1 MNVQIRISGND
12 LADGAALRGRVYHD
26 GALVADAERLAG
38 SWQGMEGWAAGLARS
53 NGFFA
58 LAHRRGEEVFAA
70 VDRARSIP
78 LFYAV
83 RGNEAYLSDDARWV
97 RDRLG
102 AEEGAEP
109 FATEFLLSS
118 LVSGRDT
125 LVAGMHQL
133 TGGDLLRL
141 APGPGGM
148 TAEVRPYWRY
158 AGPSAPRGLPREELE
173 ERFDA
178 LLVRAFG
185 RLMEVADGRTIVVPL
200 SGGNDSRLVLAM
212 LKRLGYPSLVTFTYG
227 RPENR
232 EAVVSRRVAG
242 LLDVPW
248 HFVPY
253 DNASWRRWFRSRER
267 QDYYRM
273 ADGLSSLPLLLD
285 WPAVGELRRQGI
297 VPEGAVFTPGLSADL
312 HAGSRSKRYPELYRP
327 GLPPRDEVVQV
338 LLRSGFALWDWSS
351 REAEL
356 YPVLARRVAES
367 LEDYERFDD
376 GGQALE
382 AWETRERQSKYIVN
396 SVRAYEYWGCDWWLP
411 FYDAEFLD
419 FWPGV
424 PVDLRMHRRFYR
436 PFVERLFCRVAGLPE
451 QAPPKTANHG
461 WMGPAAKRLV
471 INTPLYPLARSAYR
485 VLRSYAEYERH
496 LIAWYG
502 MVPRDVFFRTP
513 GWNSVISFLAAER
526 LQRLDLLGGTRR
538 RGNPAAAR

>member
-1 MNVQIRISGND
+1 MNVQIRIDGSD
-12 LADGAALRGRVYHD
+12 LPGGTALRGRVYHD
-26 GALVADAERLAG
+26 GSAVADAERLFS
-38 SWQGMEGWAAGLARS
+38 SWQGLDGWMAGLAGS

-58 LAHRRGEEVFAA
+58 VAHRRGGEVFAA

-83 RGNEAYLSDDARWV
+83 AGDRAYLSDDARWV

-102 AEEGAEP
+102 AAEGGEP
-109 FATEFLLSS
+109 AATEFLLSS
-118 LVSGRDT
+118 FVSGRDT
-125 LVAGMHQL
+125 LVPGMHQL
-133 TGGDLLRL
+133 TGGDVLRL
-141 APGPGGM
+141 APGPRGVD
-148 TAEVRPYWRY
+148 AEVRPYWRY
-158 AGPSAPRGLPREELE
+158 AGPSAPRDVPAEGLDA
-173 ERFDA
+173 RFDA
-178 LLVRAFG
+178 LLVRAFT
-185 RLMEVADGRTIVVPL
+185 RLAEVADGRLIVVPL

-212 LKRLGYPSLVTFTYG
+212 LKRIGYPSLAAFTYG

-232 EAVVSRRVAG
+232 EAVVSREVAR

-253 DNASWRRWFRSRER
+253 DNASWRRWFRSQER
-267 QDYYRM
+267 RDYYRM

-297 VPEGAVFTPGLSADL
+297 APEGSVFVPGLSADL
-312 HAGSRSKRYPELYRP
+312 HAGSRSKRYPQLYRP
-327 GLPPRDEVVQV
+327 GLPPRDEVVRV

-351 REAEL
+351 REREL
-356 YPVLARRVAES
+356 YPVLAERVAAS
-367 LEDYERFDD
+367 LEDYGRFSD

-396 SVRAYEYWGCDWWLP
+396 SVRSYEFWGYDWWLP

-424 PVDLRMHRRFYR
+424 PAELRMHRRFYR

-451 QAPPKTANHG
+451 QAQPRTANHG
-461 WMGPAAKRLV
+461 WVGPAAKRLV
-471 INTPLYPLARSAYR
+471 LNTPLYPLARSAYR
-485 VLRSYAEYERH
+485 LLRSYAEYDRH

-502 MVPRDVFFRTP
+502 MVPRDVFLRTP
-513 GWNSVISFLAAER
+513 GWNSVVSFLSAER